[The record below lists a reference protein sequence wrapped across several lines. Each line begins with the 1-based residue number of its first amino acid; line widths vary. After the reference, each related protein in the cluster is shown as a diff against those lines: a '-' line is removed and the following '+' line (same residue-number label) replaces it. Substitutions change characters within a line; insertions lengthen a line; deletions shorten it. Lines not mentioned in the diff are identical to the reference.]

1 MQKLEFHLI
10 FGFGRSKFKEGPQI
24 RMSMFRIN
32 LMIIGVPNV
41 DPQPFHHLQSNISTT
56 SRLTSRNEGFHYHF
70 HYHHGEVCPKLGN
83 PPNCYVLACLSIIS
97 LMEKIP
103 FWGGG
108 DCHFQ
113 THFHIEFMLLVIPQ
127 AILKPIDMTHM
138 IYISDYIRGY
148 SIYPRVL
155 SSSFSWRRN
164 SAVTSTLAP
173 LSATDLVESWPR

>member
-1 MQKLEFHLI
+1 
-10 FGFGRSKFKEGPQI
+10 
-24 RMSMFRIN
+24 
-32 LMIIGVPNV
+32 
-41 DPQPFHHLQSNISTT
+41 
-56 SRLTSRNEGFHYHF
+56 
-70 HYHHGEVCPKLGN
+70 
-83 PPNCYVLACLSIIS
+83 
-97 LMEKIP
+97 MEKIP
-103 FWGGG
+103 FWGRG

-164 SAVTSTLAP
+164 SAVTSTLTSKVELLYGIDTYRVSYIILFLNVHTIYQYIP
-173 LSATDLVESWPR
+173 GQYTTTIYIYIYVYIIYYRYTYIYIYTLS